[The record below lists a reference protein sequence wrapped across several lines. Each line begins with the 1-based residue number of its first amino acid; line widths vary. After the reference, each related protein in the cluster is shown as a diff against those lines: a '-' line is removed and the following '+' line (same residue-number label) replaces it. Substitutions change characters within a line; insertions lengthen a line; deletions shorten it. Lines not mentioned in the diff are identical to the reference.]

1 MMEAISR
8 AAALRQE
15 FDRSFADPPLIDV
28 AAREDLLAI
37 RLAAQEFA
45 IRLSE
50 IAGLFA
56 DKKITPVPSANP
68 ALLGIT
74 GFRGAIMPV
83 YDLQSLLG
91 LAAGRS
97 RWLVIAAD
105 APVAFAFETFERQL
119 RVTPHAITPQKE
131 HGKHSFARDFVR
143 TDNVLRPIIGLSS
156 VLDAIPT

>member
-1 MMEAISR
+1 MMETISS

-15 FDRSFADPPLIDV
+15 FDRSFADPALIDV
-28 AAREDLLAI
+28 AAKEDLLAI
-37 RLAAQEFA
+37 RLATQEFA

-56 DKKITPVPSANP
+56 DKKITPVPSANS
-68 ALLGIT
+68 ALLGMA

-91 LAAGRS
+91 LTAGRS

-105 APVAFAFETFERQL
+105 APVAFAFEIFERQL
-119 RVTPHAITPQKE
+119 RVSPQAITPQKE
-131 HGKHSFARDFVR
+131 HAKQSFARDFVR
-143 TDNVLRPIIGLSS
+143 AGNILRPIIQLSS
-156 VLDAIPT
+156 VLDAILT